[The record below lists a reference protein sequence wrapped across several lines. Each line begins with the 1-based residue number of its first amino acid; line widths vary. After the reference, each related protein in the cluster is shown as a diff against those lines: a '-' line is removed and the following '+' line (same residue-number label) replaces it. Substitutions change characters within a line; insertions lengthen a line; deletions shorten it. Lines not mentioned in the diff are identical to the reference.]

1 MKRTFFT
8 IIFSI
13 ITLIS
18 LSAQDISS
26 ILLSMPESMIYG
38 LETSQKNLLIA
49 NPDDTTKIAVDRGR
63 LGQIRRLAMS
73 PDFISVETSDAG
85 TIQIK
90 LLPLINDSQIICV
103 VTTVCG
109 KACDSHIQ
117 FYTTKWMPIEQGDL
131 FPQKNKDWFIE
142 SDTDK
147 NSQDF
152 TNAYAALDM
161 NPMRIELLPN
171 DTSLKVYYD
180 IEKYLSDED
189 YKKIEPFLIENPKIF
204 HWDRSAY
211 K

>member
-8 IIFSI
+8 IILSI
-13 ITLIS
+13 IILIP

-26 ILLSMPESMIYG
+26 ILLSMPENLIYG
-38 LETSQKNLLIA
+38 LEASQKNLLIA
-49 NPDDTTKIAVDRGR
+49 NPDDTAKMTVDRGR
-63 LGQIRRLAMS
+63 LGQIYRLGMS

-103 VTTVCG
+103 VTTVCSN
-109 KACDSHIQ
+109 ACDSHIQ
-117 FYTTKWMPIEQGDL
+117 FYTTKWMPIEQSDL

-142 SDTDK
+142 PDADK
-147 NSQDF
+147 NSQAF
-152 TNAYAALDM
+152 INAYAALDM
-161 NPMRIELLPN
+161 NPMRIELSPN

-180 IEKYLSDED
+180 IDKYLSDED

-204 HWDRSAY
+204 YWDKSTY